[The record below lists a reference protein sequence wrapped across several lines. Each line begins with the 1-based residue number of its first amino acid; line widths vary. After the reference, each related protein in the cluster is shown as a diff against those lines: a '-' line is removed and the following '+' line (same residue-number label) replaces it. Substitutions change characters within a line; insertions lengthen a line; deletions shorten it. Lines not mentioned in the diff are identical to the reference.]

1 MILNL
6 NHFFWQVILLQ
17 PEISIQMLRI
27 HVSAELVT
35 QMKAQRTKKWNIWTL
50 EIVLTHG
57 PSFSSALTLLTELVN
72 KLCQHMSVHNGA
84 LPQSGSQP
92 LVGQVLI

>member
-35 QMKAQRTKKWNIWTL
+35 QMKAQRTKK
-50 EIVLTHG
+50 
-57 PSFSSALTLLTELVN
+57 
-72 KLCQHMSVHNGA
+72 
-84 LPQSGSQP
+84 
-92 LVGQVLI
+92 